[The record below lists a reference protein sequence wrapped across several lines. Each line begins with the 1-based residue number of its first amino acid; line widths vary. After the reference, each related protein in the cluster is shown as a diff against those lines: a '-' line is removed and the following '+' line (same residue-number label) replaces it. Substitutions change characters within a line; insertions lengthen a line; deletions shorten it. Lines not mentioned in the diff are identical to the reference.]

1 MAKIIDSMGNIRFLD
16 ELSSKTTIIHL
27 LNPVVKLIVTL
38 IYSSLIVSFHKY
50 DIIRLLPYVFYPIII
65 FNLAEIP
72 FIPILKRVLFVF
84 PIVIGI
90 GIFNPIFDKEIFI
103 NILGVPITAGWISFA
118 SLLIKCLLT
127 VLAALLLISTTKI
140 EAIAYALRK
149 LFVPKIF
156 IMQLLFTYR
165 YIYVLVEEVSRVLK
179 AYHLRSPV
187 KKGVFLKDAGS
198 LLGQILLR
206 SFDKATRIY
215 NAMRLRGFEGE
226 YIFDEKKSMNL
237 YSISYLLLWTV
248 FFGVAKIINIP
259 EFFGNIIMGVIS

>member
-1 MAKIIDSMGNIRFLD
+1 MAKIIDSIGNIRFLD
-16 ELSSKTTIIHL
+16 ELSFKNTIIHR

-38 IYSSLIVSFHKY
+38 MYSILIVSFDKY
-50 DIIRLLPYVFYPIII
+50 DIIRLIPYIFYPIII
-65 FNLAEIP
+65 FNLADIP

-90 GIFNPIFDKEIFI
+90 GIFNPILDKEIYVILLGISISSGWVSFI
-103 NILGVPITAGWISFA
+103 
-118 SLLIKCLLT
+118 SLLIKCLFT

-140 EAIAYALRK
+140 ESIAYALRK

-165 YIYVLVEEVSRVLK
+165 YIYVLIEEISRVLK
-179 AYHLRSPV
+179 AYHLRSAM
-187 KKGVFLKDAGS
+187 KKGVSFKNAGS

-226 YIFDEKKSMNL
+226 YIFEDKKSMNIA
-237 YSISYLLLWTV
+237 SISYLLLWTV
-248 FFGVAKIINIP
+248 YFGFARIINLP
-259 EFFGNIIMGVIS
+259 EFFGNILMGVIS